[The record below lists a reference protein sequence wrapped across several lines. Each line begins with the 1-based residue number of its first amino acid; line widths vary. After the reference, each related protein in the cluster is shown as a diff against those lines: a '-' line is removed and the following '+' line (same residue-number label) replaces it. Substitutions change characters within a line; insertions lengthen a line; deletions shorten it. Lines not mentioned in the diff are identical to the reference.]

1 MALIKKTLDTLNTAP
16 AVHTDWADW
25 QNLLQRGC
33 PAQRREA
40 VQALESHPHASR
52 LLVEQLQREM
62 DLSVR
67 ERIFASLLKVAD
79 DEAISG
85 LVTCLRS
92 EDAALRNQSIETLKE
107 MPERIGPIL
116 ESLLE
121 DTDPDVRIFTVNIL
135 ESLQYPLVEEL
146 LIKVITHDNHVNVCA
161 TAVDLL
167 GEVGDEKAQLAL
179 QTLKQRFPGEPYIQF
194 AADLALK
201 RINEA

>member
-1 MALIKKTLDTLNTAP
+1 MLPCVTKALK
-16 AVHTDWADW
+16 
-25 QNLLQRGC
+25 
-33 PAQRREA
+33 
-40 VQALESHPHASR
+40 
-52 LLVEQLQREM
+52 
-62 DLSVR
+62 
-67 ERIFASLLKVAD
+67 
-79 DEAISG
+79 
-85 LVTCLRS
+85 
-92 EDAALRNQSIETLKE
+92 
-107 MPERIGPIL
+107 RIGPIL

-179 QTLKQRFPGEPYIQF
+179 QNLKQRFPGEPYIQF